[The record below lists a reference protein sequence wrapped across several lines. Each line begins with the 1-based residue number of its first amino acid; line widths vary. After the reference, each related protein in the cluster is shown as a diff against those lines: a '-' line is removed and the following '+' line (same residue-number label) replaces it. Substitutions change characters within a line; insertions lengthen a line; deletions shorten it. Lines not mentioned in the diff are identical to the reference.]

1 MIHKLPARVQ
11 ALEKAIIEALMMPL
25 CCKTR
30 TLVMPLDFNGKEV
43 FIGKPERDYPIDF
56 VSSKA
61 PKMSLND
68 QCDKLNKIEQDAF
81 KTSNENS
88 SNTRTKSVSSSSRIS
103 AQDPKYL
110 NPGHLGQMNIKA
122 KQPPVDE
129 IERLKGYKYERKYLF
144 NEKTMRTN
152 TVLICKYDGCNKVCN
167 KTWDLLDHM
176 RKHTGEKPYQCKV
189 CLKRF
194 SQRGNVI
201 KHKKMHE
208 KGAKKNRRRKRKAN
222 NY

>member
-1 MIHKLPARVQ
+1 MIHKSQVRIQ

-30 TLVMPLDFNGKEV
+30 TLAMPLDSNGKEV
-43 FIGKPERDYPIDF
+43 FIDKPERDYPIDVANSK
-56 VSSKA
+56 VSKI
-61 PKMSLND
+61 SLNY
-68 QCDKLNKIEQDAF
+68 QCDKLNKIEQDPF
-81 KTSNENS
+81 KTSSENS
-88 SNTRTKSVSSSSRIS
+88 SNTRAKSVRSSPRTSV
-103 AQDPKYL
+103 QDSKYM
-110 NPGHLGQMNIKA
+110 NPEHLEQMNIKV
-122 KQPPVDE
+122 KQPPIDE

-152 TVLICKYDGCNKVCN
+152 TVLICKYDECNKVCN

-208 KGAKKNRRRKRKAN
+208 KGAKKNRRRRKAN
-222 NY
+222 SY

>member
-1 MIHKLPARVQ
+1 MIDKLPVRVQ
-11 ALEKAIIEALMMPL
+11 TLEKAIIEALMMPL

-30 TLVMPLDFNGKEV
+30 TLAMPLDSNGKEV
-43 FIGKPERDYPIDF
+43 FIDKRERDYSID
-56 VSSKA
+56 VANSKM

-68 QCDKLNKIEQDAF
+68 QCDQLNKIQKEASEIII
-81 KTSNENS
+81 KHS
-88 SNTRTKSVSSSSRIS
+88 SNSKTKSDRSSPRTSV
-103 AQDPKYL
+103 QDSKYL
-110 NPGHLGQMNIKA
+110 NPQHLEQMNIKV
-122 KQPPVDE
+122 KQPPIDE

-152 TVLICKYDGCNKVCN
+152 TVLICKYDECNKVCN

-208 KGAKKNRRRKRKAN
+208 KGASKRRRRRNAN